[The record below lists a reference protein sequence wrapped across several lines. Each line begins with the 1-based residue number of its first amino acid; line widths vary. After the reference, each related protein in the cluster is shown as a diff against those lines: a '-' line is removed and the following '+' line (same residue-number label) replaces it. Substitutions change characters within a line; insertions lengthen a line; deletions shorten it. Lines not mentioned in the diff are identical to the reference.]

1 MRTLAAQAMTRQPQV
16 LHNIGLTAA
25 SRLGPEQL
33 AQHLAPLVQ
42 AAQPRLNGG
51 RVLIRPSG
59 TEPLLRVMVEAPDRA
74 VAESVAGELVNAVR
88 GLLG

>member
-1 MRTLAAQAMTRQPQV
+1 MLRRDSA
-16 LHNIGLTAA
+16 
-25 SRLGPEQL
+25 PEQL